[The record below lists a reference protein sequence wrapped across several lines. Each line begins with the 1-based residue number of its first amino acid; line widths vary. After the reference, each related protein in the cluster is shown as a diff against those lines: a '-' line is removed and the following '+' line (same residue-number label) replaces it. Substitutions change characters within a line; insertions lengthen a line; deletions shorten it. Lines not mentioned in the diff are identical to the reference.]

1 MAYLGLKDKI
11 AEILPHC
18 TVRTAMMPYITSQ
31 FMPRQAGDR
40 PEVIP
45 EGCTNLALMG
55 QYLETGDV
63 VFTVETSIR
72 SAMMAVYGLPDLQK
86 PVIPVAPTKFDFRV
100 ISSMIHYATGNGKT
114 LPEELPPLT
123 GSQLRDM
130 LTTIPAFAE
139 DI

>member
-1 MAYLGLKDKI
+1 
-11 AEILPHC
+11 
-18 TVRTAMMPYITSQ
+18 MMPYITSQ

-55 QYLETGDV
+55 QYLDTGDV

-72 SAMMAVYGLPDLQK
+72 SAMMAVYGLLDLQK
-86 PVIPVAPTKFDFRV
+86 PVIPVAPTKFDIRV
-100 ISSMIHYATGNGKT
+100 ISSMIRYATGNGKT

-130 LTTIPAFAE
+130 LMTIPAFAE